1 MAGINHASVSTS
13 ASDGVQSRKR
23 NVTIAGMDSSPGSI
37 EDMDDNDSRDDKRR
51 QPVKRACNECRQQK
65 VSAAL
70 SRVHAMPTG
79 GDNSGTVLY
88 LDQRPLLTQLLC
100 CSFDVMLFR
109 TPGPIVLVAGD

>member
-1 MAGINHASVSTS
+1 MAGINHASVPTS

-23 NVTIAGMDSSPGSI
+23 NVIIAGMDSSPGSI

-70 SRVHAMPTG
+70 SRAHAMPAVATMAEP
-79 GDNSGTVLY
+79 SYT
-88 LDQRPLLTQLLC
+88 LTN
-100 CSFDVMLFR
+100 
-109 TPGPIVLVAGD
+109 THY